1 MHRRTVLTAIASA
14 VLAACGHRTKR
25 ESTANL
31 SNQRANDNSIFQHG
45 VASGDPDQQSVVIW
59 TRVSLDTP
67 TPVRWEIA
75 RSPEFSQV
83 AASGSVIAKPDS
95 DYTVKAVPEN
105 LVPGQRYYYR
115 FIVNGHVSPLG
126 RTRTLPANDLTHF
139 GIALVSC
146 SNFAFGYFNAY
157 HAIAHD
163 PKVDLVLHTG
173 DYIYEYGADGWGA
186 DVARQLG
193 RVHKPAHE
201 TVSLSD
207 YRLRHAQY
215 KTDRGS
221 QAMHAAHP
229 MICCWDDHESA
240 NNPWLNGAQ
249 NHQPDSEGEWSD
261 RRTAAV
267 QAYYEWMP
275 IRDPIDAQQR
285 LAFSRQYKVGNLA
298 TIVTL
303 ESRHTARTEQID
315 YLKYV
320 GSIQSPADA
329 DVFKATVVADPKRE
343 MLSRSTQSLLVN
355 AFAQSRQQGQPWRL
369 VGNASPIARMLV
381 PDVAASGVTDGEP
394 AAQLES
400 NAAKALFWKGKYQLP
415 FYTDTWD
422 GYPAARERLYAQ
434 CRERGIQD
442 MVFLTGDSHSFWL
455 NQLADEEGNP
465 MGLELGTAGVSS
477 PGDFIESG
485 WSLTVAEQLDR
496 LFESALDEVIWTDNL
511 HQGYVRADL
520 TPEKLTSHYIAV
532 DTVLSETFTTKTIK
546 QTTIRNTEGRLSI
559 SDQLG

>member
-1 MHRRTVLTAIASA
+1 
-14 VLAACGHRTKR
+14 
-25 ESTANL
+25 
-31 SNQRANDNSIFQHG
+31 
-45 VASGDPDQQSVVIW
+45 
-59 TRVSLDTP
+59 
-67 TPVRWEIA
+67 
-75 RSPEFSQV
+75 
-83 AASGSVIAKPDS
+83 
-95 DYTVKAVPEN
+95 
-105 LVPGQRYYYR
+105 
-115 FIVNGHVSPLG
+115 
-126 RTRTLPANDLTHF
+126 
-139 GIALVSC
+139 
-146 SNFAFGYFNAY
+146 
-157 HAIAHD
+157 
-163 PKVDLVLHTG
+163 
-173 DYIYEYGADGWGA
+173 
-186 DVARQLG
+186 
-193 RVHKPAHE
+193 
-201 TVSLSD
+201 
-207 YRLRHAQY
+207 
-215 KTDRGS
+215 
-221 QAMHAAHP
+221 
-229 MICCWDDHESA
+229 
-240 NNPWLNGAQ
+240 
-249 NHQPDSEGEWSD
+249 
-261 RRTAAV
+261 
-267 QAYYEWMP
+267 MP

>member
-1 MHRRTVLTAIASA
+1 
-14 VLAACGHRTKR
+14 
-25 ESTANL
+25 
-31 SNQRANDNSIFQHG
+31 
-45 VASGDPDQQSVVIW
+45 
-59 TRVSLDTP
+59 
-67 TPVRWEIA
+67 
-75 RSPEFSQV
+75 
-83 AASGSVIAKPDS
+83 
-95 DYTVKAVPEN
+95 
-105 LVPGQRYYYR
+105 
-115 FIVNGHVSPLG
+115 
-126 RTRTLPANDLTHF
+126 
-139 GIALVSC
+139 
-146 SNFAFGYFNAY
+146 
-157 HAIAHD
+157 
-163 PKVDLVLHTG
+163 
-173 DYIYEYGADGWGA
+173 
-186 DVARQLG
+186 
-193 RVHKPAHE
+193 
-201 TVSLSD
+201 
-207 YRLRHAQY
+207 
-215 KTDRGS
+215 
-221 QAMHAAHP
+221 MHAAHP

-455 NQLADEEGNP
+455 NQLCLLYTSDAAD
-465 MGLELGTAGVSS
+465 
-477 PGDFIESG
+477 D
-485 WSLTVAEQLDR
+485 W
-496 LFESALDEVIWTDNL
+496 
-511 HQGYVRADL
+511 
-520 TPEKLTSHYIAV
+520 
-532 DTVLSETFTTKTIK
+532 
-546 QTTIRNTEGRLSI
+546 
-559 SDQLG
+559 

>member
-25 ESTANL
+25 ESTTNL
-31 SNQRANDNSIFQHG
+31 SNQRASDNFIFQHG

-83 AASGSVIAKPDS
+83 VASGSAIAKPDS
-95 DYTVKAVPEN
+95 DYTVKAVPKN
-105 LVPGQRYYYR
+105 LVPGQQYYYR

-126 RTRTLPANDLTHF
+126 RTRTLPANDLRHF

-157 HAIAHD
+157 HAIAND

-249 NHQPDSEGEWSD
+249 NHQPDSEGEWSE

-315 YLKYV
+315 YLKYA
-320 GSIQSPADA
+320 GSIQSQADA
-329 DVFKATVVADPKRE
+329 DAFKATVVADPKRE
-343 MLSRSTQSLLVN
+343 MLSQATQNLLVN
-355 AFAQSRQQGQPWRL
+355 AFDQSRQQGQPWRL

-394 AAQLES
+394 AAQLEC

-465 MGLELGTAGVSS
+465 MGLELGTSGVSS
-477 PGDFIESG
+477 PGDFVESG
-485 WSLTVAEQLDR
+485 WSVPVAEQLDR

-520 TPEKLTSHYIAV
+520 TPEQLTSHYIAV
-532 DTVLSETFTTKTIK
+532 DTVLSETYTTKTIK
-546 QTTIRNTEGRLSI
+546 QTVITNTEGRLRI